1 VQKNQ
6 LAGHFKLPPV
16 DKQLDIHSTRC
27 AKAAF
32 LPDRLDLSHNL
43 PASIPAFYRH
53 FQRRQ
58 VLDPVRKIELIHK
71 KIDVY
76 YYYQDIYIQVNLKKK
91 NGKKMR
97 LGIISALHEEQ
108 QGLMEAMQDAT
119 TTSHG
124 GRVYTHGKLWGI
136 DAVCV
141 LSRIGKV
148 AGAVTATLLVEKFG
162 VTHILFTGVAGAG
175 DASIAVGDIVVA
187 DALVQH
193 DMDASPLFPR
203 FEVPLSGLSHFPG
216 DHAMA
221 LQLLAAAHGFLEHDF
236 MDVVDAGQRA
246 AFKLQQPR
254 VHRGLIA
261 SGDQFM
267 HDRHVIQAL
276 NAALPG
282 LVAVEMEGAAV
293 AQVCFELGI
302 PCAVIRTISDNANED
317 AATDFLT
324 FVSAVAAHY
333 AFYIVRRYCQ
343 GLAEHGF

>member
-1 VQKNQ
+1 
-6 LAGHFKLPPV
+6 
-16 DKQLDIHSTRC
+16 
-27 AKAAF
+27 
-32 LPDRLDLSHNL
+32 
-43 PASIPAFYRH
+43 
-53 FQRRQ
+53 
-58 VLDPVRKIELIHK
+58 VLDPVHKTGLIHK
-71 KIDVY
+71 KSDVY
-76 YYYQDIYIQVNLKKK
+76 YYYQVIYIQVNLKKK
-91 NGKKMR
+91 NGEKMR

-108 QGLMEAMQDAT
+108 QGLMEAMLDAT
-119 TTSHG
+119 TTEHG
-124 GRVYTHGKLWGI
+124 GRVYTQGQLWGI

-175 DASIAVGDIVVA
+175 DAGIAVGDIVVA

-193 DMDASPLFPR
+193 DMDARPLFPR
-203 FEVPLSGLSHFPG
+203 FEVPLTGLAYFSS

-221 LQLLAAAHGFLEHDF
+221 LQLLTAAHGFLEHDF
-236 MDVVDAGQRA
+236 MEVIDAGQRA
-246 AFKLQQPR
+246 AFRLAQPR

-267 HDRHVIQAL
+267 HDPAVINAL
-276 NAALPG
+276 KVALPG

-293 AQVCFELGI
+293 AQVCYELGI

-324 FVSAVAAHY
+324 FVSAVAANY

-343 GLAEHGF
+343 ALAKHGF